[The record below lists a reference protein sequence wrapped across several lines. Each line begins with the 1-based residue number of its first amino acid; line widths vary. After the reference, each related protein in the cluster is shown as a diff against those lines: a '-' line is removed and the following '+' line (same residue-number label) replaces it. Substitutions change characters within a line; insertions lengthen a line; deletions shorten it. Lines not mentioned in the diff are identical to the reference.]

1 MCPHGSS
8 QKDACVHNMLGELN
22 QGSFC
27 GLPAQLSSQEERCV
41 HCMLTSAAHGRKIVM
56 PVQVALLNSMYGDGN
71 AGFGTRRIRAGSGSR
86 KALLE
91 GAGPQLF
98 AGAKARKG
106 GARKST
112 IQCKACGQVG
122 ALSQIDICIADC
134 NLSARLV
141 PTSRCL
147 PQKSQCEVCF
157 SV

>member
-1 MCPHGSS
+1 M
-8 QKDACVHNMLGELN
+8 HNMLGELN
-22 QGSFC
+22 QRSFC
-27 GLPAQLSSQEERCV
+27 GLPAQLSSQEEPCV
-41 HCMLTSAAHGRKIVM
+41 HCMLTSAHGRNIVM

-106 GARKST
+106 ARKST

-122 ALSQIDICIADC
+122 ALSQTDVCIADC
-134 NLSARLV
+134 NPSARLV
-141 PTSRCL
+141 PTSICL
-147 PQKSQCEVCF
+147 PQKRE